1 MFKSKLA
8 LVLSSIF
15 KMDIGYLVDGE
26 RTIDV
31 AYVMLLH
38 ENIILKP
45 FPRQDF
51 WNLLIFFFLQVNIQ
65 KTGKVPAAVDSGKL
79 ELIQWIGK
87 TWLYVQPK

>member
-1 MFKSKLA
+1 MFKSKMA

-15 KMDIGYLVDGE
+15 RTDIGYLLDGE
-26 RTIDV
+26 RAIDV

-45 FPRQDF
+45 FPRLDF
-51 WNLLIFFFLQVNIQ
+51 WNLLISFFLQVNVQ
-65 KTGKVPAAVDSGKL
+65 RTGKEDVAVDSGKL

-87 TWLYVQPK
+87 T